1 LEEGV
6 ADVIDRSPDRDPH
19 ADDPG
24 SEESFVRRWSRRKA
38 AGRPD
43 DPDPKPDPET
53 TEQALSSAT
62 TTTVS
67 PRELT
72 DADMPPIDEL
82 DEHADVSGFFS
93 PGVSEELRRL
103 ALRKVFH
110 LPSFNLRDGLD
121 DYDDDF
127 TRFAALGDT
136 LTADIRHRIAVEA
149 QRRGESG
156 PTHPDPQPH
165 AGESSA
171 DPDHGEHSRDRSDA
185 VVDPETDKAET
196 ADVAGSRS
204 GVRAPDPPA
213 GASG

>member
-1 LEEGV
+1 M
-6 ADVIDRSPDRDPH
+6 IDRSPERNPH
-19 ADDPG
+19 ADDAG
-24 SEESFVRRWSRRKA
+24 SEESFVVRWSRRKA

-43 DPDPKPDPET
+43 DPDPKPDPES
-53 TEQALSSAT
+53 TEQAPSSTAT
-62 TTTVS
+62 TAAH

-72 DADMPPIDEL
+72 DADMPSIDEL

-103 ALRKVFH
+103 ALRKIFH

-149 QRRGESG
+149 QRRGESAG
-156 PTHPDPQPH
+156 SHPNPQPQ
-165 AGESSA
+165 AGEASA
-171 DPDHGEHSRDRSDA
+171 DPDNGEHSRDRSDA
-185 VVDPETDKAET
+185 VADPEIDKAEP
-196 ADVAGSRS
+196 ADVAVLGS

-213 GASG
+213 GASGR